1 MWIPKLTSSV
11 NRGQI
16 IMTENAKEIP
26 KCAQCPLREK
36 SEKNPNSPN
45 KKCEYFEEDLKLAA
59 LMNPSCYRKAAH
71 SHCVLTDFQ
80 SQYLPTLSVLQG
92 IPALLVL
99 NDNRASLR

>member
-36 SEKNPNSPN
+36 SEKNPNSVPIEGEVGEKPQFSGEQDLALAYYMVPWVETVSGVSSPTRN
-45 KKCEYFEEDLKLAA
+45 VSISKK
-59 LMNPSCYRKAAH
+59 
-71 SHCVLTDFQ
+71 
-80 SQYLPTLSVLQG
+80 
-92 IPALLVL
+92 I
-99 NDNRASLR
+99 